1 MRLNPNICEV
11 AVKVLIPL
19 KSSKFWYF
27 FSFLAD
33 VWERRLFGVDVYL
46 TFLNSRGR
54 GHTRSG
60 GWGYLKMALIRTFML
75 YGYVNVLHVLNDFN
89 L

>member
-1 MRLNPNICEV
+1 MGK
-11 AVKVLIPL
+11 ALIW
-19 KSSKFWYF
+19 SG
-27 FSFLAD
+27 
-33 VWERRLFGVDVYL
+33 RLFNI
-46 TFLNSRGR
+46 LNSRGR